1 MIGAGAGKRSVREL
15 AHRSWDVSTTRWREK
30 ALAFLS
36 PYRVTFEVVQIIL
49 AVALI
54 VAILLQPRGSGLGS
68 VFGGSGTVFKTRRGA
83 ERLLFRGT
91 IVIAAAFFLCSFLNA
106 SIP

>member
-1 MIGAGAGKRSVREL
+1 
-15 AHRSWDVSTTRWREK
+15 
-30 ALAFLS
+30 LAFLS
-36 PYRVTFEVVQIIL
+36 PYRATLEVVQIIL
-49 AVALI
+49 AIALI

-68 VFGGSGTVFKTRRGA
+68 VFGGSGTVFKTRRGV

-91 IVIAAAFFLCSFLNA
+91 IFIAIAFFLLSFLNA

>member
-1 MIGAGAGKRSVREL
+1 
-15 AHRSWDVSTTRWREK
+15 
-30 ALAFLS
+30 LAFLS
-36 PYRVTFEVVQIIL
+36 PYRPTFEVVQIIL
-49 AVALI
+49 AVALV

-91 IVIAAAFFLCSFLNA
+91 IVIAVCLFLLSFLNA

>member
-1 MIGAGAGKRSVREL
+1 
-15 AHRSWDVSTTRWREK
+15 
-30 ALAFLS
+30 
-36 PYRVTFEVVQIIL
+36 
-49 AVALI
+49 
-54 VAILLQPRGSGLGS
+54 LQPRGSGLGS

-91 IVIAAAFFLCSFLNA
+91 IVLAAAFFLCSFLNA